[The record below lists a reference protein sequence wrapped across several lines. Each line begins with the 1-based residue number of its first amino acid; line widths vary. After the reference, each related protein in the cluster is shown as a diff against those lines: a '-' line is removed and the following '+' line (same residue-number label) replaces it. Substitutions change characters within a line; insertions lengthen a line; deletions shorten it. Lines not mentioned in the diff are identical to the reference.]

1 MTELRSGSLLS
12 VRGLRVDFPQGR
24 RRAPFTALQ
33 DVDLDVAPGETV
45 GVVGESGSGK
55 STLGNAVLG
64 VAPPAGGRI
73 VFDGEDIT
81 RASRARRRELTRNIQ
96 VVFQDPFGSL
106 NAMRTIGQ
114 TLEEPLLV
122 HRPELGRRE
131 RRLEVEAA
139 LGHVGL
145 GADDAASYPANF
157 SGGQRQ
163 RIAIARAQILRPKL
177 IICDEAVS
185 ALDLSVQAKI
195 LNLLQALQQEFGLA
209 YLFISHDMSV
219 VRHVADR
226 VVVLYQGRVM
236 ESGRAGDVCDDPRH
250 PYTMRLLAAA
260 PVPDPAE
267 QRLRRVAAPSMD
279 TAPPPRTGCP
289 FRHRCDWADD
299 ACAAPLP
306 VSVMG
311 ERAVHCHHLPDHP
324 AADRDDTRSGGQAE
338 AATASRALAAD
349 PHSAA
354 RADRRTSPVGFRPI
368 PDR

>member
-1 MTELRSGSLLS
+1 MTELRSSSLLS
-12 VRGLRVDFPQGR
+12 LRALRVDYPQGR
-24 RRAPFTALQ
+24 RRPPFTALQ
-33 DVDLDVAPGETV
+33 DVDLDVVPRETV
-45 GVVGESGSGK
+45 GIVGESGSGK

-64 VAPPAGGRI
+64 LVPPAGGRI
-73 VFDGEDIT
+73 VFDGEDVT
-81 RASRARRRELTRNIQ
+81 RATRARRRALTRHIQ

-106 NAMRTIGQ
+106 NSMRTIGQ

-145 GADDAASYPANF
+145 GADDATRYPANF

-163 RIAIARAQILRPKL
+163 RIAIARALILRPRL

-195 LNLLQALQQEFGLA
+195 LNLLQALQQELGLA
-209 YLFISHDMSV
+209 YLFISHDMAV
-219 VRHVADR
+219 VRHLADR

-236 ESGRAGDVCDDPRH
+236 ESGRASDVCDDPRH

-260 PVPDPAE
+260 PVPDPAK
-267 QRLRRVAAPSMD
+267 QRLRRPAAPSDM
-279 TAPPPRTGCP
+279 ASPPRTGCP

-299 ACAAPLP
+299 ECGAPPP
-306 VSVMG
+306 VAVLG
-311 ERAVHCHHLPDHP
+311 ERLVHCHHLPADDSEPPETDLSPPNRP
-324 AADRDDTRSGGQAE
+324 A
-338 AATASRALAAD
+338 
-349 PHSAA
+349 
-354 RADRRTSPVGFRPI
+354 
-368 PDR
+368 

>member
-1 MTELRSGSLLS
+1 MTELQPEWLLS
-12 VRGLRVDFPQGR
+12 VRGLRVDYSQGR
-24 RRAPFTALQ
+24 RRPPFTALQ

-64 VAPPAGGRI
+64 AVPVTEGRI

-81 RASRARRRELTRNIQ
+81 QATRARRRALTRHIQ

-106 NAMRTIGQ
+106 NPMRTIGQ
-114 TLEEPLLV
+114 TLEEALLV
-122 HRPELGRRE
+122 HRPELRRRE

-145 GADDAASYPANF
+145 NAGDAARFPANF

-163 RIAIARAQILRPKL
+163 RIAIARALILRPKL

-219 VRHVADR
+219 VRHMADR
-226 VVVLYQGRVM
+226 VLVLYQGRTM
-236 ESGRAGDVCDDPRH
+236 ESGHAAEVCDDPRH
-250 PYTMRLLAAA
+250 PYTVRLLGAA
-260 PVPDPAE
+260 PVPDPVA
-267 QRLRRVAAPSMD
+267 QRLRRQDKPSVE
-279 TAPPPRTGCP
+279 TAPPPTTGCP
-289 FRHRCDWADD
+289 FRHRCERADE
-299 ACAAPLP
+299 ACVAPLP
-306 VSVMG
+306 VAVIG
-311 ERAVHCHHLPDHP
+311 GRKVHCHHL
-324 AADRDDTRSGGQAE
+324 AGDDDE
-338 AATASRALAAD
+338 ALA
-349 PHSAA
+349 PPGSAGRSA
-354 RADRRTSPVGFRPI
+354 SGLDFEDREQEGERTGGREAIGVPGPSHR
-368 PDR
+368 

>member
-1 MTELRSGSLLS
+1 MTELRSSSLLS
-12 VRGLRVDFPQGR
+12 LRALRVDYPQGR
-24 RRAPFTALQ
+24 RRPPFTALQ
-33 DVDLDVAPGETV
+33 DVDLDVVPRETV
-45 GVVGESGSGK
+45 GIVGESGSGK

-64 VAPPAGGRI
+64 LVPPAGGRI
-73 VFDGEDIT
+73 VFDGEDVT
-81 RASRARRRELTRNIQ
+81 RATRARRRALTRHIQ

-106 NAMRTIGQ
+106 NSMRTIGQ

-145 GADDAASYPANF
+145 GADDATRYPANF

-163 RIAIARAQILRPKL
+163 RIAIARALILRPRL

-195 LNLLQALQQEFGLA
+195 LNLLQALQQELGLA
-209 YLFISHDMSV
+209 YLFISHDMAV
-219 VRHVADR
+219 VRHLADR

-236 ESGRAGDVCDDPRH
+236 ESGRASDVCDDPRH

-260 PVPDPAE
+260 PVPDPAK
-267 QRLRRVAAPSMD
+267 QRLRRPAAPSDM
-279 TAPPPRTGCP
+279 ASPPRTGCP

-299 ACAAPLP
+299 ECGAPPP
-306 VSVMG
+306 VAVLG
-311 ERAVHCHHLPDHP
+311 ERLVHCHHLPADDSEPPETDLSP
-324 AADRDDTRSGGQAE
+324 AK
-338 AATASRALAAD
+338 
-349 PHSAA
+349 
-354 RADRRTSPVGFRPI
+354 RPA
-368 PDR
+368 

>member
-1 MTELRSGSLLS
+1 MTELRSSSLLS
-12 VRGLRVDFPQGR
+12 LRALRVDYPQGR
-24 RRAPFTALQ
+24 RRPPFTALQ
-33 DVDLDVAPGETV
+33 DVDLDVVPRETV
-45 GVVGESGSGK
+45 GIVGESGSGK

-64 VAPPAGGRI
+64 LVPPAGGRI
-73 VFDGEDIT
+73 VFDGEDVT
-81 RASRARRRELTRNIQ
+81 RATRARRRALTRHIQ

-106 NAMRTIGQ
+106 NSMRTIGQ

-145 GADDAASYPANF
+145 GADDATRYPANF

-163 RIAIARAQILRPKL
+163 RIAIARALILRPRL

-195 LNLLQALQQEFGLA
+195 LNLLQALQQELGLA
-209 YLFISHDMSV
+209 YLFISHDMAV
-219 VRHVADR
+219 VRHLADR

-236 ESGRAGDVCDDPRH
+236 ESGRASDVCDDPRH

-260 PVPDPAE
+260 PVPDPAK
-267 QRLRRVAAPSMD
+267 QRLRRPAAPSDM
-279 TAPPPRTGCP
+279 ASPPRTGCP

-299 ACAAPLP
+299 ECGAPPP
-306 VSVMG
+306 VAVLG
-311 ERAVHCHHLPDHP
+311 ERLVHCHHLPADDSQPPETDLSP
-324 AADRDDTRSGGQAE
+324 AKR
-338 AATASRALAAD
+338 RA
-349 PHSAA
+349 
-354 RADRRTSPVGFRPI
+354 
-368 PDR
+368 

>member
-1 MTELRSGSLLS
+1 MTELRSSSLLS
-12 VRGLRVDFPQGR
+12 LRALRVDYPQGR
-24 RRAPFTALQ
+24 RRPPFTALQ
-33 DVDLDVAPGETV
+33 DVDLDVVPRETV
-45 GVVGESGSGK
+45 GIVGESGSGK

-64 VAPPAGGRI
+64 LVPPAGGRI
-73 VFDGEDIT
+73 VFDGEDVT
-81 RASRARRRELTRNIQ
+81 RVTRARRRALTRHIQ

-106 NAMRTIGQ
+106 NSMRTIGQ

-145 GADDAASYPANF
+145 GADDATRYPANF

-163 RIAIARAQILRPKL
+163 RIAIARALILRPRL

-195 LNLLQALQQEFGLA
+195 LNLLQALQQELGLA
-209 YLFISHDMSV
+209 YLFISHDMAV
-219 VRHVADR
+219 VRHLADR

-236 ESGRAGDVCDDPRH
+236 ESGRASDVCDDPRH

-260 PVPDPAE
+260 PVPDPAK
-267 QRLRRVAAPSMD
+267 QRLRRPAAPSDM
-279 TAPPPRTGCP
+279 ASPPRTGCP

-299 ACAAPLP
+299 ECGAPPP
-306 VSVMG
+306 VAVLG
-311 ERAVHCHHLPDHP
+311 ERLVHCHHLPADDSQPPETDLSP
-324 AADRDDTRSGGQAE
+324 AKR
-338 AATASRALAAD
+338 RA
-349 PHSAA
+349 
-354 RADRRTSPVGFRPI
+354 
-368 PDR
+368 

>member
-1 MTELRSGSLLS
+1 MTELPSGSLLS
-12 VRGLRVDFPQGR
+12 VRGLRVDFPRGR

-33 DVDLDVAPGETV
+33 DVDLDVAPGKTV

-64 VAPPAGGRI
+64 VVSPAGGRI

-81 RASRARRRELTRNIQ
+81 RATRGRRRALTRHIQ

-106 NAMRTIGQ
+106 NSMRTIGQ

-122 HRPELGRRE
+122 HRPELSRRE
-131 RRLEVEAA
+131 RRLEVEAT

-145 GADDAASYPANF
+145 GADEAMHYPANF

-163 RIAIARAQILRPKL
+163 RIAIARALILRPRL

-236 ESGRAGDVCDDPRH
+236 ESGRARDVCDDPRH

-267 QRLRRVAAPSMD
+267 QRLRRPAAPSADM
-279 TAPPPRTGCP
+279 ASPPRTGCP
-289 FRHRCDWADD
+289 FRHRCDWAD
-299 ACAAPLP
+299 AECAAPLP
-306 VSVMG
+306 VSVLG
-311 ERAVHCHHLPDHP
+311 ERTVHCHHLPDHP
-324 AADRDDTRSGGQAE
+324 AADSDDTGSDGQAE
-338 AATASRALAAD
+338 VATASRTLAAS
-349 PHSAA
+349 PQQSE
-354 RADRRTSPVGFRPI
+354 RVDRRGNPVGFRPT
-368 PDR
+368 PDL